1 MREYNP
7 ERNERDYVQFMDLIY
22 SGYGEE
28 AYGILRDNPGL
39 MRNLRFDDIEDV
51 ADELRRDVGDK
62 ALLYFTA
69 RIAKLHGEIG
79 EGISLSAQL
88 DEASARNNLKRF
100 WKLIS
105 RRHKRMLREMG
116 DEDMGDESTL

>member
-7 ERNERDYVQFMDLIY
+7 ERNERDYVHFMDLIY

-39 MRNLRFDDIEDV
+39 MLSLRFGDIGDV
-51 ADELRRDVGDK
+51 ADELRRDVGDN

-69 RIAKLHGEIG
+69 RIAKLHEEIG
-79 EGISLSAQL
+79 DGLSISAQL
-88 DEASARNNLKRF
+88 DEEAARINLKRF

-105 RRHKRMLREMG
+105 RRHKRMLEEMG
-116 DEDMGDESTL
+116 DET